1 MSWMA
6 FPDDELEDYLRKL
19 LAIADANGDGCLQPD
34 EFTKLLS
41 LSGLQF
47 DPQMASEVRAAGC
60 CGRCSEVVR
69 AIGVCTS

>member
-6 FPDDELEDYLRKL
+6 FSDAELQDYLRIL
-19 LAIADANGDGCLQPD
+19 FAIADVNGDGCLQPD

-47 DPQMASEVRAAGC
+47 DAQMASEVRQ
-60 CGRCSEVVR
+60 R
-69 AIGVCTS
+69 